1 MVSSTL
7 SREVARLSAGG
18 LRVEFSREGDRY
30 AHAIYLLEGDAE
42 ICVLESVEGDA
53 ADGWPPSPPLQAL
66 EFEKWTDG
74 GRLALL
80 VGMAGRNHWSV
91 SAELDPDEDQVV
103 CDVACR
109 LQEAP
114 DEPGDLRSSYLVH
127 GEMELDA
134 TNHLVLVHVPEGG
147 CELRVEPVDAAPVD
161 FAIDGDS
168 LVLTPRP
175 DAGDLPRTTR
185 WKYVIRRVH

>member
-1 MVSSTL
+1 MNQDLATL
-7 SREVARLSAGG
+7 STGG
-18 LRVEFSREGDRY
+18 FRVQFSRVGDRY
-30 AHAIYLLEGDAE
+30 AHAIYLLDGDTE
-42 ICVLESVEGDA
+42 ICVLESTEGDSN
-53 ADGWPPSPPLQAL
+53 DIWPPSPPLQAL

-74 GRLALL
+74 RRLALL

-91 SAELDPDEDQVV
+91 SAELDPELDQVI

-109 LQEAP
+109 LQEEP
-114 DEPGDLRSSYLVH
+114 TPTSEPGKLRSSYRVH
-127 GEMELDA
+127 GEMELDP

-161 FAIDGDS
+161 FTIEGDS

-175 DAGDLPRTTR
+175 DSGDLPRTAR
-185 WKYVIRRVH
+185 WKYVIRRVQ